1 MTERVVDP
9 VGAPA
14 PESPEVIVD
23 ESALISDHDDD
34 EPGRRGWR
42 GRIGAIGWRYTLVV
56 FAVEIAFFSITAGD
70 RFLTRTNLILT
81 AQNVAVL
88 TVMACGATFV
98 LITAGV
104 DLSVGSVAI
113 LGEVVAAKTIIAA
126 GGSGTLD
133 ATLGIFAAIAVGVFV
148 GLING
153 TGVAYLKVPPLIVT
167 LGTMLMGV
175 SAAQIITD
183 GVNVPNRTLNTL
195 GNGRVG
201 GIPYIVLV
209 ALGVVIVMAILLHL
223 TVFGRYTYAVG
234 SNGEAAR
241 RVGINVDAHL
251 LKVYALAGSLSGF
264 AGALSLARFN
274 TTSIGAHTTDPLEA
288 IAAAALGGTSVFGG
302 VGSIFGTMIGVWIP
316 GVLRNGII
324 ILGVQ
329 PYWQGIIIGLVLI
342 GTVWF
347 DQYRR
352 RAAAGGTRRRH
363 VLRRR

>member
-1 MTERVVDP
+1 
-9 VGAPA
+9 
-14 PESPEVIVD
+14 
-23 ESALISDHDDD
+23 
-34 EPGRRGWR
+34 
-42 GRIGAIGWRYTLVV
+42 
-56 FAVEIAFFSITAGD
+56 
-70 RFLTRTNLILT
+70 LT

-126 GGSGTLD
+126 GASGILD
-133 ATLGIFAAIAVGVFV
+133 ASLGIAAGIAVGFFV
-148 GLING
+148 GMLNG
-153 TGVAYLKVPPLIVT
+153 IGVAYLKVPPLIVT

-195 GNGRVG
+195 GNGRIG
-201 GIPYIVLV
+201 GIPYLVLV
-209 ALGVVIVMAILLHL
+209 GLGVVIVSGVLLHF

-234 SNGEAAR
+234 SNAESAR

-251 LKVYALAGSLSGF
+251 LKVYAFAGSLSGF
-264 AGALSLARFN
+264 GGVLSLARFT

-302 VGSIFGTMIGVWIP
+302 VGTIVGTMIGVWIP

-342 GTVWF
+342 ATVWF

-352 RAAAGGTRRRH
+352 RAAAGGSHGRRL
-363 VLRRR
+363 LRRR